1 MGNRWVEMS
10 NATAKSF
17 NKQAAMSSSNSSG
30 LTGGAFLSPPAGIGA
45 NMKFNIAN
53 PTIVCQKK
61 LEIDDNTKLLALWDK
76 RISQEVNGDAL
87 RDDVR
92 RTDLVVAHEL
102 AQYAV
107 RVDDF
112 ESGIEE
118 EPSWLY
124 PLVLYVDSSC

>member
-1 MGNRWVEMS
+1 
-10 NATAKSF
+10 
-17 NKQAAMSSSNSSG
+17 
-30 LTGGAFLSPPAGIGA
+30 
-45 NMKFNIAN
+45 MKFNIAN

-92 RTDLVVAHEL
+92 RTYLVVAHEL